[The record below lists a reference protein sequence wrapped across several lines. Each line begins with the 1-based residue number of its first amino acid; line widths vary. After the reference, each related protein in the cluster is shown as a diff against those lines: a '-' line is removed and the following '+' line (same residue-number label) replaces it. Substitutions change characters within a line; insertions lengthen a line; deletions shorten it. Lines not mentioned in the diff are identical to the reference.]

1 MFSTRKITSDG
12 VSYLITLYSW
22 WSNIELFFLLKII
35 QEKSKEE
42 TFLDITVVHNGYDL
56 SFSLKEIKSHLTN
69 VLCIE
74 IHRFFKDGQLSCSW
88 ACSRDKLMPFYH
100 LWLCVYIIYLFLY
113 VSLHLSIHQLSIDLS
128 IIYGGRRGSCCSV
141 AKWWLTLCPHGLQ
154 HSRLLCPPLSAG
166 GHMPKDPDSL
176 VRSW

>member
-1 MFSTRKITSDG
+1 M
-12 VSYLITLYSW
+12 
-22 WSNIELFFLLKII
+22 
-35 QEKSKEE
+35 
-42 TFLDITVVHNGYDL
+42 DITVVHNGCDL

-141 AKWWLTLCPHGLQ
+141 AKWCLTLCPPGLQ

-166 GHMPKDPDSL
+166 GRERERYIFRSRNKPHKWNLAFCYLNFSL
-176 VRSW
+176 IQLEIIL